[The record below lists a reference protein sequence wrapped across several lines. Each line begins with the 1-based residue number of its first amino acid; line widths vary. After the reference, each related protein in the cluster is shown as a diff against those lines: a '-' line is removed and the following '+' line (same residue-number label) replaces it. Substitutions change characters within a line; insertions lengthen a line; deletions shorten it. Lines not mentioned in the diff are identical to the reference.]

1 MHPEIAR
8 YITVQRGREMQAQA
22 RQATLAREAS
32 RIRRSTRRGAG
43 RPDGADELVI
53 PAIPDYVDGSFRTS
67 PAAGTAGQGSSQ
79 PGPVPASRRVA

>member
-32 RIRRSTRRGAG
+32 RIRRTMRRGTG
-43 RPDGADELVI
+43 RPDGADELAI
-53 PAIPDYVDGSFRTS
+53 PAIPDYVDGSFRTA
-67 PAAGTAGQGSSQ
+67 PTAENAGQGSSQ
-79 PGPVPASRRVA
+79 PGRAPASGRAA

>member
-8 YITVQRGREMQAQA
+8 ELTAQRGRELQAQA
-22 RQATLAREAS
+22 RQATLGRAAS
-32 RIRRSTRRGAG
+32 RVRRAMRRGAG

-67 PAAGTAGQGSSQ
+67 PAAENAASEPGRQTASHR
-79 PGPVPASRRVA
+79 AA